1 MKNRKLVAGVAVAG
15 LVASI
20 AATTPAGA
28 ATKTTKKKKAAA
40 KKPTKPVAAT
50 TAAPTTAAPAAAAPA
65 PGAKAG
71 GKLIV
76 GMEAETNGWIP
87 GPGSWAV
94 SAHTVSFAAY
104 ERLFSL
110 SAKSTVTPWLAE
122 SYTQSRDNKSFTIK
136 LKKGIK
142 FHNGEAFNAEAA
154 KASLDTSIC
163 GSTLITVFLRINAGG
178 AVCSKD
184 PLPKLLKGVEVVDDS
199 TLQVTALAP
208 FPGFIPALAGQGG
221 VIVAPAQIKAN
232 DRNRLIGTGP
242 FKMKGDWKPN
252 VSISF
257 ERNADYWRKDAMPK
271 LDEIEFRPIP
281 DENARILQIAK
292 GEIDM
297 THTANFT
304 SKREFEALAKDGKA
318 KIISGDFMAESNHD
332 VLNNSVAPFN
342 TEECRLAAAYAMD
355 VPTLIKAKAPG
366 ATQANGPFPKGS
378 PGYLE
383 NTGYPSKPDLDKAK
397 GYYETCKSKVGGGK
411 DVEFTMATT
420 NDPEAGEI
428 RDIMKQMVERV
439 GFKIKT
445 ANIEQANY
453 IGAVL
458 TGATQWATWRY
469 YGGIVDL
476 DTYRF
481 QMHSETAN
489 PNGAVSLNWQ
499 RAKDGQVDA
508 AFDQIRDSSDPVIR
522 KRAAESISQQYGEKA
537 YILWRWRT
545 VWTVAWGNKVNFDP
559 KNIKLPSG
567 DLGPEIPFGYIIDFT
582 GITKS

>member
-1 MKNRKLVAGVAVAG
+1 MKNRKLVASVVAAG
-15 LVASI
+15 LIASFGASTTAN
-20 AATTPAGA
+20 AAA
-28 ATKTTKKKKAAA
+28 KTTKKKA
-40 KKPTKPVAAT
+40 KKPTKP
-50 TAAPTTAAPAAAAPA
+50 AAPTTAAPTSAPAATTPPAAAA
-65 PGAKAG
+65 GKDG

-76 GMEAETNGWIP
+76 GMEAETNGWLP

-94 SAHTVSFAAY
+94 SAHTVSFAVY

-110 SAKSTVTPWLAE
+110 TAKSTISPWLAE
-122 SYTQSRDNKSFTIK
+122 SFTQSRDNKVFTIK
-136 LKKGIK
+136 VKKGIK
-142 FHNGEAFNAEAA
+142 FHNGEALNAEAV
-154 KASLDTSIC
+154 KAALDTNMC
-163 GSTLITVFLRINAGG
+163 GSTLITIFLRINAGG

-184 PLPKLLKGVEVVDDS
+184 PLPKLLKGVEVIDDS
-199 TLQVTALAP
+199 TVQITALAP
-208 FPGFIPALAGQGG
+208 FPGFIPALYGQGG
-221 VIVAPAQIKAN
+221 VIPAPAQIKAN

-242 FKMKGDWKPN
+242 FKMKGEWKPN
-252 VSISF
+252 VSLNV
-257 ERNADYWRKDAMPK
+257 ERNADYWRKDSIAK

-281 DENARILQIAK
+281 DENARILQLSK

-297 THTANFT
+297 THSANFT
-304 SKREFEALAKDGKA
+304 TKKELESLAKDGKA
-318 KIISGDFMAESNHD
+318 KVISGDFMAENNHD
-332 VLNNSVAPFN
+332 VLNNSVPPFN
-342 TEECRLAAAYAMD
+342 TSECRLAAAYAMD

-366 ATQANGPFPKGS
+366 ATQANGPFAKGS
-378 PGYLE
+378 PGYLDE
-383 NTGYPSKPDLDKAK
+383 TGYPSKPDLEKAK
-397 GYYETCKSKVGGGK
+397 GYYETCKAKVGGGK

-428 RDIMKQMVERV
+428 RDIMKAMVERA

-458 TGATQWATWRY
+458 TGATQWATWRF

-508 AFDQIRDSSDPVIR
+508 AFDQIRDSSDPVVR
-522 KRAAESISQQYGEKA
+522 KRAAESISRQYGEQA

-545 VWTVAWGNKVNFDP
+545 VWTVAWGNKVTFDP
-559 KNIKLPSG
+559 KAIKTPSG
-567 DLGPEIPFGYIIDFT
+567 DLAPEIPFGYIVDFT
-582 GITKS
+582 NITKS